1 MCGFFDKSGLL
12 RYRRA
17 TTPKY
22 RDIRDRSTWEL
33 QDELWYEGKE
43 PFSPGQVVE
52 YFQSESTDAGNFD
65 VALLRMGT
73 RDPTTGVIEY
83 IVPGRPLIKAS
94 FVIYTLKRKNVVGK
108 VVVREDLRLV
118 LGDQQQI
125 LVANALYYQD
135 EAGDAGLTTVSQTV
149 FSVTKATGTWTGA
162 TNVIFDYFNDIGD
175 GNLRRVRIFRAL
187 N

>member
-33 QDELWYEGKE
+33 QDQLNYEV
-43 PFSPGQVVE
+43 PPYSQPGQVIE
-52 YFQSESTDAGNFD
+52 YFASESTDAGNFD
-65 VALLRMGT
+65 VAILRMGP
-73 RDPTTGVIEY
+73 RNPTTGLIDY
-83 IVPGRPLIKAS
+83 IVPDRPLIKAS
-94 FVIYTLKRKNVVGK
+94 FVVYTLKRKNVVGK
-108 VVVREDLRLV
+108 IVVREDLRLV
-118 LGDQQQI
+118 LGDQLQI
-125 LVANALYYQD
+125 LIANAHYNQD
-135 EAGDAGLTTVSQTV
+135 EAEDAGITTVPQVV

-162 TNVIFDYFNDIGD
+162 TNVIFDYIG
-175 GNLRRVRIFRAL
+175 NSRTVRIFRAL